1 MATNPVRI
9 LIVDDEELVRRTL
22 MRILESRGYECD
34 TARNS
39 DEARSRL
46 LVTTPDL
53 VLCDVRMPVESG
65 VDLARFLIREHPDI
79 GIIMVSASDDL
90 QMADELFSLGVYGYV
105 VKPFTPTDVLMEV
118 SMATRRREL
127 EMENREYVRTLVSI
141 AFQRTS
147 LLLETFRGLGDSQI
161 WEETADERAL
171 HKMAQALEFRDRD
184 VGRHTQRVS
193 EYARLLSER
202 AGLDANRCEDV
213 RLGAILHDVGKV
225 AIPDRVLFKPGPL
238 SDGEFETIQRHPEVG
253 FHLLAGWPGR
263 LFKTASLIAWTHHER
278 WDGGGYPR
286 GLAGSEIP
294 IEGRITAISDAF
306 DALTTDRPYRGALDM
321 GEAVGILVGEDG
333 HFDPDLLSI
342 FLDESPQL
350 AVIQGELSDLGTR

>member
-1 MATNPVRI
+1 
-9 LIVDDEELVRRTL
+9 
-22 MRILESRGYECD
+22 
-34 TARNS
+34 
-39 DEARSRL
+39 
-46 LVTTPDL
+46 
-53 VLCDVRMPVESG
+53 
-65 VDLARFLIREHPDI
+65 
-79 GIIMVSASDDL
+79 
-90 QMADELFSLGVYGYV
+90 
-105 VKPFTPTDVLMEV
+105 V

-147 LLLETFRGLGDSQI
+147 LLLETFRGIGDGQI
-161 WEETADERAL
+161 WEDTADERAI

-202 AGLDANRCEDV
+202 AGLDVNRCEEV

-225 AIPDRVLFKPGPL
+225 AIPDRVLFKPGVL
-238 SDGEFETIQRHPEVG
+238 SDGEFETIQRHSEVG
-253 FHLLAGWPGR
+253 FHLLAGWPGK
-263 LFKTASLIAWTHHER
+263 LFETASLIAWTHHER

-286 GLAGSEIP
+286 GLTGTEIP
-294 IEGRITAISDAF
+294 VEGRITAISDAF

-321 GEAVGILVGEDG
+321 GEAVGTLVGEEG

-350 AVIQGELSDLGTR
+350 AVIQGGLSDLGTR